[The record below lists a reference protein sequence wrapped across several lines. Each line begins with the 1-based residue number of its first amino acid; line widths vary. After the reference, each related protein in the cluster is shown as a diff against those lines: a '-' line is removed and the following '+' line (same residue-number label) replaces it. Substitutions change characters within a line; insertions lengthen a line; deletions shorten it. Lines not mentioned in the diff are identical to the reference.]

1 MVKRFFWVAVAV
13 VLFIFQFHPNSAA
26 ALELDEETRTVPL
39 NTAGETAV
47 LSSKEV
53 TQGQRLFNLECT
65 QCHLQGKTKT
75 NNNVSLGVDDL
86 GKADPPRD
94 NVVAL
99 IEYLKHPMSYD
110 GEISLELEHP
120 NVSRPDVWP
129 ELRNFTEDDLFDL
142 AGYMLIAPK
151 LDERW
156 GGTIYF

>member
-1 MVKRFFWVAVAV
+1 MVKRFFWVAVAI
-13 VLFIFQFHPNSAA
+13 VLFVFQFRPDSAA
-26 ALELDEETRTVPL
+26 ALELDEVTRTIPL
-39 NTAGETAV
+39 NTTGETAV
-47 LSSKEV
+47 LSSQEV

-75 NNNVSLGVDDL
+75 NNNVSLGLDDL
-86 GKADPPRD
+86 GGADPPRN

-99 IEYLKHPMSYD
+99 IEYLKHPKSYD

-142 AGYMLIAPK
+142 AGYMLIAPR